1 MRTPSRTFARLA
13 TVAAV
18 TLALG
23 TTAACSSSSGSSS
36 ASGSGAQTVSL
47 AQPLQILGYAN
58 IDAARAGGEFSNAG
72 INLQYSTVSGG
83 DANLLAAVPGGIA
96 LGAPGTA
103 AVLLSVAKGKHY
115 QAIYCLDEEMSLNL
129 VVSNNLLKRTGVS
142 ASQPLQQRLQALK
155 GATIGV
161 SSLSGLQ
168 GQVAHYYA
176 QAAKL
181 STSDTK
187 VVQIGPPPALMAALQ
202 HGEIDAFV
210 LSPPEGQVAKAAGVG
225 ETLVRGSELPALQP
239 FCDLALVTTQDYAK
253 SHQATVRK
261 VVAAL
266 SAASAKIKRDPGAV
280 AAQVQKAFYPEVS
293 LAAITS
299 GLNELAVNGGG
310 RMSAAMWDNVIAFQ
324 KAVGTQ
330 LPSGMTG
337 ASGEGTWWTNE
348 YLPAGSSK

>member
-1 MRTPSRTFARLA
+1 MRTPSRSHGRLA
-13 TVAAV
+13 VAIAL

-23 TTAACSSSSGSSS
+23 AATACSSSGAS
-36 ASGSGAQTVSL
+36 ASGSGKQTVSL
-47 AQPLQILGYAN
+47 AQPLQILGYAD
-58 IDAARAGGEFSNAG
+58 IDAARAGGEFSKAG
-72 INLQYSTVSGG
+72 INLEYSTVSGG
-83 DANLLAAVPGGIA
+83 DANLLAAVPGGID

-129 VVSNNLLKRTGVS
+129 VVSDNLLKRTGTS
-142 ASQPLQQRLQALK
+142 PTQPLQQRLQALK

-168 GQVAHYYA
+168 GQVAHYYV

-181 STSDTK
+181 STSDVK
-187 VVQIGPPPALMAALQ
+187 IVQIGPPPALMAALQ

-210 LSPPEGQVAKAAGVG
+210 LSPPEGQVAKAGGVG

-266 SAASAKIKRDPGAV
+266 AAASAKIKQSPSDV
-280 AAQVQKAFYPEVS
+280 ARQVQKAFYPKVS

-299 GLNELAVNGGG
+299 GLQDLAVTGGG
-310 RMSAAMWDNVIAFQ
+310 RMSAAMWDNVIALQ
-324 KAVGTQ
+324 KAVGTE
-330 LPSGMTG
+330 LPSGMSG

-348 YLPAGSSK
+348 YLPAGSPK